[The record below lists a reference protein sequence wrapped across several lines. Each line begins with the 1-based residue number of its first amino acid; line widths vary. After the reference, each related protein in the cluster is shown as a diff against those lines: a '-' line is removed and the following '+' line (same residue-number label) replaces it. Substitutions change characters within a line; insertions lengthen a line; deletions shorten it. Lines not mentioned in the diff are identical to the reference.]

1 MYINEIFNNGVK
13 YVYFHTVSRV
23 SVSSQPLYGDDIVLL
38 CEARLPPSGYQV
50 NMRLEWFGPDGSDS
64 ENDGTTFGIEYVDG
78 DTLNRNITF
87 RYLVPNQN
95 GNYTCRLTA
104 YFENSNSALI
114 ETNEYHLEVMSKLH
128 DCDYSTFNQNSCYYS
143 LLPVRCFT
151 GKLSTNGLGG
161 IFKSV
166 NGIPKSI
173 MCSWQG
179 ENIARIEWFLEGL
192 ESFPIVSDTNASAIS
207 LTPDLN
213 TDGLNGTRFTCRATT
228 LRGYQ
233 FEETLTFQT
242 IGRYNV

>member
-1 MYINEIFNNGVK
+1 MNEIISYTFYQN
-13 YVYFHTVSRV
+13 RV
-23 SVSSQPLYGDDIVLL
+23 L
-38 CEARLPPSGYQV
+38 
-50 NMRLEWFGPDGSDS
+50 
-64 ENDGTTFGIEYVDG
+64 
-78 DTLNRNITF
+78 
-87 RYLVPNQN
+87 
-95 GNYTCRLTA
+95 
-104 YFENSNSALI
+104 
-114 ETNEYHLEVMSKLH
+114 
-128 DCDYSTFNQNSCYYS
+128 YYS
-143 LLPVRCFT
+143 LLLLVPWFS

-161 IFKSV
+161 IFKFV

-192 ESFPIVSDTNASAIS
+192 ESLPIVSDTNASAIS